1 MENFHGFHKFHW
13 LVLGL
18 ALMWVG
24 VAACGSQEGAKEAAK
39 EKAPPAA
46 AAPATPGAEAPTPKT
61 AQEYINQGKDVLKA
75 KQYDQAL
82 ASFSEAIKLDPK
94 SAAAY
99 NNRGIVYCEKGDFD
113 QAIADF
119 SKVIEIDPNHG
130 KAYNNRAVAYLM
142 KGDREKARRDMEK
155 AQSLGIAV
163 NQMMIDTLKPE
174 AAKAGEPGVSPF
186 PEPLPP
192 GVTATPVKP
201 EDLPKLRGQVPPKAK
216 GNSPKK

>member
-1 MENFHGFHKFHW
+1 MENFHKVPKFHW
-13 LVLGL
+13 LVLAL

-24 VAACGSQEGAKEAAK
+24 VAACGSQEGAREAAK

-46 AAPATPGAEAPTPKT
+46 AAPATPGAGAATPKS
-61 AQEYINQGKDVLKA
+61 AQDYVNQGKDLLKSKHYEEA
-75 KQYDQAL
+75 FAN
-82 ASFSEAIKLDPK
+82 FGEAINLDPK
-94 SAAAY
+94 SIPAY
-99 NNRGIVYCEKGDFD
+99 NNRGIAYCEKGDFD
-113 QAIADF
+113 KAIADF

-142 KGDREKARRDMEK
+142 KGDRNKARLDVEK

-163 NQMMIDTLKPE
+163 NQMLIDSLKPE
-174 AAKAGEPGVSPF
+174 AATAAGPGVSTF

-201 EDLPKLRGQVPPKAK
+201 GELPKPESPSKPEAK
-216 GNSPKK
+216 KH